1 MKVVLELQPGKKV
14 QLPLEIPDEE
24 LPTFTVAVLKARI
37 MELNTSKAA
46 DELHVVHKSSILE
59 DEKLLS
65 EYNVQDGDTIK
76 YLFAP
81 VLKGQ
86 GGQ

>member
-1 MKVVLELQPGKKV
+1 MKVLLELQPGKKV

-24 LPTFTVAVLKARI
+24 LPTYTVAVLKARI
-37 MELNTSKAA
+37 MELNTPKTA

-59 DEKLLS
+59 DKKLLS
-65 EYNVQDGDTIK
+65 EYNVQDGDKIK
-76 YLFAP
+76 FLFAP